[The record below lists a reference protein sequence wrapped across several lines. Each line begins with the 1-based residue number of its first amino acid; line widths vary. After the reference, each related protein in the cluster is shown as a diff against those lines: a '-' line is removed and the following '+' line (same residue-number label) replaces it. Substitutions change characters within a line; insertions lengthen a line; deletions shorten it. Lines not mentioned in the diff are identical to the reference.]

1 MIGQRVLILLGALLL
16 ASSIPAAAQTELEVP
31 AMAAGTTGGSELAQ
45 AAWVQIEMIVFRQL
59 DTTSAGDERWPDRP
73 NLFYPE
79 PLRRLDEP
87 VTGKEATLADSN
99 PSLTSEPPAFRQLDA
114 TQRVLEREAV
124 RIGASPA
131 YRLLT
136 YRAWRQP
143 AADAT
148 TTHLLITGGATHGEH
163 HELEGSVTIRN
174 IDAPEALLNLWLNDF
189 VTSTTGAEAQIGVEL
204 PAIPPPPVIEWSE
217 PVDNDGAMT
226 EGGQEAPATPSAT
239 SPEPEGS
246 SGEPVRATRSVVL
259 RTARRLAPGE
269 LHYIDHPLFGVLIT
283 ATPLN
288 LPSQPGSTPVDSAIP
303 AATTGER

>member
-31 AMAAGTTGGSELAQ
+31 AMAPGTAGGSELAQ

-79 PLRRLDEP
+79 PLRRLEEP
-87 VTGKEATLADSN
+87 VTEREVASGPT
-99 PSLTSEPPAFRQLDA
+99 AFRQLGTA
-114 TQRVLEREAV
+114 QCVLEREAA
-124 RIGASPA
+124 RIGTSST
-131 YRLLT
+131 YRLLA

-226 EGGQEAPATPSAT
+226 EGGQEAPATPNAT